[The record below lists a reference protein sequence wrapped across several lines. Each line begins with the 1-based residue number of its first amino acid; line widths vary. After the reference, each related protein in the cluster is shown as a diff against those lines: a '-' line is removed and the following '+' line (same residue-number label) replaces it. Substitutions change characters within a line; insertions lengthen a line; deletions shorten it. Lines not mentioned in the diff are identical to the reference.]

1 MDLDI
6 RQYKNRYMKQTI
18 DVASNKSFWNA
29 AVDTLRL
36 GIFDERSGVRET
48 MLLVNA
54 SNKPG

>member
-29 AVDTLRL
+29 AVD

-54 SNKPG
+54 SNKSG